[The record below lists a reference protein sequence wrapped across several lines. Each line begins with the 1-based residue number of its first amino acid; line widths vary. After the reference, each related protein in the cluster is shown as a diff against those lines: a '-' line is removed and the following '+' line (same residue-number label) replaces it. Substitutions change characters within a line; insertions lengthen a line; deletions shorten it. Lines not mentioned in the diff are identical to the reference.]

1 MTDVIFQSS
10 DLAQKRVQVLDAARA
25 GKARLRDKDGL
36 SLVMLPES
44 KLELLEELADWNAA
58 HLRLEE
64 LLAQGNTPSIGEL
77 GDLAWLRVFD
87 GEDLQEFL
95 VELHQVLIASYADE
109 TLDALR
115 ECVAAWRTTA
125 RQLDD
130 PLQRT
135 VLRGQL
141 SAADLTEASRP
152 DGD

>member
-25 GKARLRDKDGL
+25 GLARLRDKDGL

-44 KLELLEELADWNAA
+44 KLELLEELAHWSSA

-64 LLAQGNTPSIGEL
+64 LLAGDGVPTIGEL

-87 GEDLQEFL
+87 ADDLHEFM
-95 VELHQVLIASYADE
+95 VELQHALIASYADE
-109 TLDALR
+109 SLDVLQD
-115 ECVAAWRTTA
+115 CIGAWRTTA

-130 PLQRT
+130 PLRRS
-135 VLRGQL
+135 VLREQL
-141 SAADLTEASRP
+141 SAADLTEVSRP

>member
-1 MTDVIFQSS
+1 MTEVIFQSS

-25 GKARLRDKDGL
+25 GKARVRDKDGL

-44 KLELLEELADWNAA
+44 RLELLEELVLWNAA

-64 LLAQGNTPSIGEL
+64 LLSRGGVPAVSEL

-87 GEDLQEFL
+87 AEDLGEFL
-95 VELHQVLIASYADE
+95 AELHQVLIASYADR
-109 TLDALR
+109 TLDALH
-115 ECVAAWRTTA
+115 ECVTAWRTTA

-130 PLQRT
+130 PLRRSI
-135 VLRGQL
+135 LRGQL
-141 SAADLTEASRP
+141 SAAELTEVNRP